1 MSAYFMG
8 LDNGGTAV
16 KCVIFDD
23 RGCEIAEASVKT
35 PVLSPRVHFEE
46 RDMGELW
53 EANVTVIS
61 ACIQKSG
68 VDPSVFWGSAV
79 RDTEKGSILWT
90 ARVPPRI
97 TASPPPMPEQNPSL
111 RRGKH
116 RGFPMG

>member
-68 VDPSVFWGSAV
+68 VDPS
-79 RDTEKGSILWT
+79 DILGGQRGCP
-90 ARVPPRI
+90 RVLRHPLHRCPSRI
-97 TASPPPMPEQNPSL
+97 
-111 RRGKH
+111 RH
-116 RGFPMG
+116 

>member
-68 VDPSVFWGSAV
+68 VDPS
-79 RDTEKGSILWT
+79 EILGIGCT
-90 ARVPPRI
+90 IIEPTRPSRI
-97 TASPPPMPEQNPSL
+97 SL
-111 RRGKH
+111 TSSGLS
-116 RGFPMG
+116 GTPLSSTLQPA

>member
-68 VDPSVFWGSAV
+68 VDPS
-79 RDTEKGSILWT
+79 DILGIGCT
-90 ARVPPRI
+90 GHGK
-97 TASPPPMPEQNPSL
+97 
-111 RRGKH
+111 RGC
-116 RGFPMG
+116 F